1 MAKKKAK
8 SKSAPSTKRASAKK
22 AKSGPKSSRPK
33 TTKPADPRKRLQVV
47 MASAGVG
54 SRRECELIIEEGRVE
69 IDGQIVTKLGIKVD
83 PAKHTILVDAQ
94 ELVIEPLQY
103 FILNKPAGVLSTSSD
118 PSGRARV
125 IDLINTDKR
134 VYNVGRLDKASEGLI
149 LVTNDGELANRLTHP
164 RYGVE
169 KKYHVQV
176 VGVPAPAEL
185 RKLEQGVYLAE
196 GVARATRCKFL
207 KKAKNGCW
215 LELVLDEGRNR
226 EIRRMLAK
234 IGHKV
239 RVLKRVAIG
248 PLKLG
253 DLPTGAHRRLF
264 TSELRA
270 LRKAASGAIKKRR
283 PRKKPLKPTSKASS
297 DSDSDGKSNKRS
309 KSSGGSKTRKPKR
322 GSAKSSKGRKASA
335 AGSRGAGKGT
345 KTTSRRKPVKKKS
358 TRKSTRGKSAKRKS
372 SSKSGKSRRR

>member
-1 MAKKKAK
+1 
-8 SKSAPSTKRASAKK
+8 
-22 AKSGPKSSRPK
+22 
-33 TTKPADPRKRLQVV
+33 

-69 IDGQIVTKLGIKVD
+69 VDGQIVMKLGVKVD
-83 PAKHTILVDAQ
+83 PAKQSILVDAQ
-94 ELVIEPLQY
+94 ELVIEQLQY
-103 FILNKPAGVLSTSSD
+103 FILNKPAGVLSTSKD

-176 VGVPAPAEL
+176 VGVPAPGEL

-248 PLKLG
+248 SLKLG

-264 TSELRA
+264 SSELRA
-270 LRKAASGAIKKRR
+270 LRKSASGEIKKRR
-283 PRKKPLKPTSKASS
+283 PRKKPLKPTSKSSS
-297 DSDSDGKSNKRS
+297 DSDTDGKTGKRS
-309 KSSGGSKTRKPKR
+309 SKRSASKRGGTKKTKR

-335 AGSRGAGKGT
+335 SGSRGAGKGT
-345 KTTSRRKPVKKKS
+345 KTTSRGKPVGKKS
-358 TRKSTRGKSAKRKS
+358 TRKSTRGKSKKRGG
-372 SSKSGKSRRR
+372 SSKSSKSRRR

>member
-1 MAKKKAK
+1 
-8 SKSAPSTKRASAKK
+8 
-22 AKSGPKSSRPK
+22 
-33 TTKPADPRKRLQVV
+33 

-69 IDGQIVTKLGIKVD
+69 VDGQIVMKLGVKVD
-83 PAKHTILVDAQ
+83 PSKQTILVDAQ
-94 ELVIEPLQY
+94 ELVIEKLQY
-103 FILNKPAGVLSTSSD
+103 FILNKPSGVLSTSKD

-169 KKYHVQV
+169 KKYHVHV
-176 VGVPAPAEL
+176 VGVPAAAEL

-248 PLKLG
+248 SLKLG
-253 DLPTGAHRRLF
+253 DLPTGAHRPLF

-270 LRKAASGAIKKRR
+270 LKKSASGEIKKRR
-283 PRKKPLKPTSKASS
+283 PRKKPLKPTTKKIAESES
-297 DSDSDGKSNKRS
+297 GKSGKRS
-309 KSSGGSKTRKPKR
+309 TKSSKRTAPGRAGASKGKSKR
-322 GSAKSSKGRKASA
+322 GAAKSSKGRKASA
-335 AGSRGAGKGT
+335 AGSRGKRKGT
-345 KTTSRRKPVKKKS
+345 KTSAGKPVRKKKA
-358 TRKSTRGKSAKRKS
+358 TGGKRK
-372 SSKSGKSRRR
+372 RR

>member
-1 MAKKKAK
+1 
-8 SKSAPSTKRASAKK
+8 
-22 AKSGPKSSRPK
+22 
-33 TTKPADPRKRLQVV
+33 

-69 IDGQIVTKLGIKVD
+69 VDGQIVMKLGVKVD
-83 PAKHTILVDAQ
+83 PSKQSILVDAQ
-94 ELVIEPLQY
+94 ELVIEQLQY

-176 VGVPAPAEL
+176 VGSPAPSEL

-207 KKAKNGCW
+207 KKAKHGGSW

-248 PLKLG
+248 SLKLG

-264 TSELRA
+264 SSELRA
-270 LRKAASGAIKKRR
+270 LRKSASGEIKKRR

-297 DSDSDGKSNKRS
+297 DSDSDGKTGKRS
-309 KSSGGSKTRKPKR
+309 SKRSTASRDSETRKSKR

-335 AGSRGAGKGT
+335 SGSRGAGKGT
-345 KTTSRRKPVKKKS
+345 KTTSRGKPVGKKS
-358 TRKSTRGKSAKRKS
+358 TRKSTRGKSGKRSS
-372 SSKSGKSRRR
+372 SSKSSKSRRR

>member
-1 MAKKKAK
+1 
-8 SKSAPSTKRASAKK
+8 
-22 AKSGPKSSRPK
+22 
-33 TTKPADPRKRLQVV
+33 

-69 IDGQIVTKLGIKVD
+69 IDGQIVMKLGVKVD

-94 ELVIEPLQY
+94 ELVIEQLQY

-176 VGVPAPAEL
+176 VGVPAPGEL

-248 PLKLG
+248 TLKLG

-264 TSELRA
+264 SSELRA
-270 LRKAASGAIKKRR
+270 LRKSASGEIKKRR
-283 PRKKPLKPTSKASS
+283 PRKKPLKPSSKASS
-297 DSDSDGKSNKRS
+297 DSDSGSKSGKRS
-309 KSSGGSKTRKPKR
+309 TSSRDSKTRNSKR
-322 GSAKSSKGRKASA
+322 GSSKGRRASA

-345 KTTSRRKPVKKKS
+345 KTTSRGKPVKKKS
-358 TRKSTRGKSAKRKS
+358 TRGKAKRKR
-372 SSKSGKSRRR
+372 SR

>member
-1 MAKKKAK
+1 
-8 SKSAPSTKRASAKK
+8 
-22 AKSGPKSSRPK
+22 
-33 TTKPADPRKRLQVV
+33 
-47 MASAGVG
+47 MASAGIG

-69 IDGQIVTKLGIKVD
+69 VDGQIVMKLGVKVD
-83 PAKHTILVDAQ
+83 PYKQTILVDAQ
-94 ELVIEPLQY
+94 KLVLEQPQY
-103 FILNKPAGVLSTSSD
+103 FILNKPAGVLSTSKD

-149 LVTNDGELANRLTHP
+149 LVTNDGELANCLTHP

-176 VGVPAPAEL
+176 VGIPAPGEL

-253 DLPTGAHRRLF
+253 DLPKGAHRRLF
-264 TSELRA
+264 SSELRA
-270 LRKAASGAIKKRR
+270 LKKSASGEIKKRR
-283 PRKKPLKPTSKASS
+283 PRKKPLKPTSKPKA
-297 DSDSDGKSNKRS
+297 DSTSTGKRPS
-309 KSSGGSKTRKPKR
+309 KSTASIRDGGHGKPKR
-322 GSAKSSKGRKASA
+322 GATKSSKGRKASA
-335 AGSRGAGKGT
+335 SGSRGAGKGT
-345 KTTSRRKPVKKKS
+345 KTTSSGKPVGNKS
-358 TRKSTRGKSAKRKS
+358 NRKTTRGKSSKRGA
-372 SSKSGKSRRR
+372 SSKSSKSRRR

>member
-1 MAKKKAK
+1 
-8 SKSAPSTKRASAKK
+8 
-22 AKSGPKSSRPK
+22 
-33 TTKPADPRKRLQVV
+33 

-69 IDGQIVTKLGIKVD
+69 VDGQIVMKLGVKVD
-83 PAKHTILVDAQ
+83 PAKQSILVDAQ
-94 ELVIEPLQY
+94 ELVIEQLQY
-103 FILNKPAGVLSTSSD
+103 FILNKPAGVLSTSKD

-176 VGVPAPAEL
+176 VGVPAPGEL

-248 PLKLG
+248 SLKLG

-264 TSELRA
+264 SSELRA
-270 LRKAASGAIKKRR
+270 LRKTASGEVKKRR
-283 PRKKPLKPTSKASS
+283 PRKKPLKPTSKSRS
-297 DSDSDGKSNKRS
+297 DSDSDGKTGKRS
-309 KSSGGSKTRKPKR
+309 SKRSTSSGTRNSKR
-322 GSAKSSKGRKASA
+322 GSAKSSKGRRASA

-345 KTTSRRKPVKKKS
+345 KTTSRGKPVGKKS
-358 TRKSTRGKSAKRKS
+358 TRKTTRGKSSKRAGSKS
-372 SSKSGKSRRR
+372 SKSRRR